1 MAAKN
6 SLMIRKLGDE
16 LLLLD
21 PERDR
26 VHQLNAT
33 ASLIWELN
41 EAGMAPEE
49 IAERL
54 ASTFEVVH
62 SEAEAD
68 VEITLAAFRERGLAG
83 G

>member
-1 MAAKN
+1 MTPRN
-6 SLMIRKLGDE
+6 GLMIRKLGDE
-16 LLLLD
+16 LLVLD
-21 PERDR
+21 TDRDQ

-41 EAGMAPEE
+41 EAGVPAEE

-62 SEAEAD
+62 SQAEAD
-68 VEITLAAFRERGLAG
+68 VETTLAAFRERGLAG